1 MNWIVKNK
9 FTIIRTLFLIPILLV
24 AIISISHVISWYDLS
39 NPISWAIYLSI
50 AVEIAAMVSLA
61 AATTKIKGGVWF
73 VFGIVTLIQFIGNI
87 FFSYKEI
94 NPNDPQFKQ
103 WIELVGPLFENFG
116 TEPSDLIGHKRWLSL
131 LSGGLLPLISLTS
144 LHFFVKY
151 DKRNAIIDK
160 YPEDNESSDEE
171 PLTAYPTAVNDQ
183 ITDAVTQSNVPTES
197 DDENKKIDT
206 KKFWGRIKR
215 LREEGKL
222 PTSTEDDIQNEP
234 TALANSE
241 YRIDNSE
248 DRRGFSTKIPDRKTN
263 SVERIGSNK
272 EIRDGNNDTIFFNK
286 K

>member
-24 AIISISHVISWYDLS
+24 AVISISHVISWYDLS

-94 NPNDPQFKQ
+94 NVNDPEFKA
-103 WIELVGPLFENFG
+103 WIELVGPIFENFG

-151 DKRNAIIDK
+151 DKRNAVLDK
-160 YPEDNESSDEE
+160 YSETEENSDDVVSSSQN
-171 PLTAYPTAVNDQ
+171 AVNDQ
-183 ITDAVTQSNVPTES
+183 ITDSVTQNIEVKK
-197 DDENKKIDT
+197 DEEGIDT
-206 KKFWGRIKR
+206 KDIWKKVKT

-222 PTSTEDDIQNEP
+222 STPTEEEIENEP
-234 TALANSE
+234 TALAFTPNE
-241 YRIDNSE
+241 VEVDNE
-248 DRRGFSTKIPDRKTN
+248 TPRRGFSTNIPNRKSNT
-263 SVERIGSNK
+263 VERIGSNK

>member
-160 YPEDNESSDEE
+160 YPQDNESSDEE

-222 PTSTEDDIQNEP
+222 PTPTQEDIENEP

-241 YRIDNSE
+241 HRTSDHE
-248 DRRGFSTKIPDRKTN
+248 DRRGFSTRIPDRKTN

>member
-24 AIISISHVISWYDLS
+24 AVISISHVISWYDLS

-50 AVEIAAMVSLA
+50 AIEIAAMVSLA

-94 NPNDPQFKQ
+94 NVNDPEFKA
-103 WIELVGPLFENFG
+103 WIELVGPIFENFG

-151 DKRNAIIDK
+151 DKRNAVLDK
-160 YPEDNESSDEE
+160 YSETEENSDDDTTSSQNV
-171 PLTAYPTAVNDQ
+171 VNDQ
-183 ITDAVTQSNVPTES
+183 ITDSVTQTIEVKKDEES
-197 DDENKKIDT
+197 INTKDIWKKVKT
-206 KKFWGRIKR
+206 

-222 PTSTEDDIQNEP
+222 PTHTEEDIENEP
-234 TALANSE
+234 TALAFTPNE
-241 YRIDNSE
+241 VQVDNE
-248 DRRGFSTKIPDRKTN
+248 TLRRGFSTNIPNRKSNT
-263 SVERIGSNK
+263 VERIGSNK

>member
-1 MNWIVKNK
+1 MNWVVKNK

-94 NPNDPQFKQ
+94 DLNDPQFKQ

-151 DKRNAIIDK
+151 DKRNAVIDK
-160 YPEDNESSDEE
+160 YPEEAEINESNVEINNIVYHSSEE
-171 PLTAYPTAVNDQ
+171 L
-183 ITDAVTQSNVPTES
+183 PTEETLEESTVDESKEDETIES
-197 DDENKKIDT
+197 DT
-206 KKFWGRIKR
+206 
-215 LREEGKL
+215 
-222 PTSTEDDIQNEP
+222 T
-234 TALANSE
+234 
-241 YRIDNSE
+241 
-248 DRRGFSTKIPDRKTN
+248 RRGFSTNIPYRKN
-263 SVERIGSNK
+263 NDIQRIGSNK
-272 EIRDGNNDTIFFNK
+272 EIRDGNNDKIFFNRK
-286 K
+286 

>member
-94 NPNDPQFKQ
+94 NSNDPQFKQ

-160 YPEDNESSDEE
+160 YPQDNESSDEE

-222 PTSTEDDIQNEP
+222 PTPTQEDIENEP

-241 YRIDNSE
+241 HRTSDRE
-248 DRRGFSTKIPDRKTN
+248 DRRGFSTRIPDRKTN

>member
-94 NPNDPQFKQ
+94 NPNDPQFKE

-116 TEPSDLIGHKRWLSL
+116 TEPNDLIGHKRWLSL

-160 YPEDNESSDEE
+160 YSEDNESSVEE

-183 ITDAVTQSNVPTES
+183 ITDAVTQSNVPS
-197 DDENKKIDT
+197 DSDEENKKIDT
-206 KKFWGRIKR
+206 KNFWGRIRR

-222 PTSTEDDIQNEP
+222 STPTQEDIENEP

-241 YRIDNSE
+241 HRTSDHE
-248 DRRGFSTKIPDRKTN
+248 DRRGFSTRIPDRKTN

>member
-94 NPNDPQFKQ
+94 NSNDPQFKQ

-222 PTSTEDDIQNEP
+222 PTPTEDDIQNEP
-234 TALANSE
+234 TALANSD

-272 EIRDGNNDTIFFNK
+272 EIRGGNNDTIFFNK

>member
-103 WIELVGPLFENFG
+103 WIELVGPLFENF
-116 TEPSDLIGHKRWLSL
+116 
-131 LSGGLLPLISLTS
+131 
-144 LHFFVKY
+144 
-151 DKRNAIIDK
+151 
-160 YPEDNESSDEE
+160 
-171 PLTAYPTAVNDQ
+171 
-183 ITDAVTQSNVPTES
+183 
-197 DDENKKIDT
+197 
-206 KKFWGRIKR
+206 
-215 LREEGKL
+215 
-222 PTSTEDDIQNEP
+222 
-234 TALANSE
+234 
-241 YRIDNSE
+241 
-248 DRRGFSTKIPDRKTN
+248 
-263 SVERIGSNK
+263 
-272 EIRDGNNDTIFFNK
+272 
-286 K
+286 

>member
-94 NPNDPQFKQ
+94 NPNDPQFKE

-116 TEPSDLIGHKRWLSL
+116 TEPNDLIGHKRWLSL

-160 YPEDNESSDEE
+160 YSEDNESSVEE

-183 ITDAVTQSNVPTES
+183 ITDAVTQSNIASES
-197 DDENKKIDT
+197 DEENKKIDT
-206 KKFWGRIKR
+206 KNFWGRIRR

-222 PTSTEDDIQNEP
+222 STPTQEDIENEP

-241 YRIDNSE
+241 HRTSDHE
-248 DRRGFSTKIPDRKTN
+248 DRRGFSTRIPDRKTN